1 MRNCE
6 DKNPCDRGTK
16 TWPAGYERKPVLE
29 EFWRDQLNRL
39 KEYAE
44 SQAIKPESLGD

>member
-6 DKNPCDRGTK
+6 DKNQCDRETK
-16 TWPAGYERKPVLE
+16 TWPAGYEGKLGLE

-39 KEYAE
+39 KAYAE
-44 SQAIKPESLGD
+44 SQAIKAESLSD

>member
-6 DKNPCDRGTK
+6 DKNQYDREAT
-16 TWPAGYERKPVLE
+16 TWPAGYEGKLALE
-29 EFWRDQLNRL
+29 EFWLDQLNRL